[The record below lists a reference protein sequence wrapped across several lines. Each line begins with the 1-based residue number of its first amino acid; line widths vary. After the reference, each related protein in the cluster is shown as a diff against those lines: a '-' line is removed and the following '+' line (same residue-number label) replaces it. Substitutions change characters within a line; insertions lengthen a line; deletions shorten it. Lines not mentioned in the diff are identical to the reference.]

1 MKFVSGILV
10 ILSYADWFC
19 CINVKCQQLYD
30 YVPQGIIRVD
40 LHVTSCQGT
49 QVRLGSQ
56 MVEESLVLSQ
66 YRFELIEEEF
76 IIKEDGEME
85 ASISR
90 ISLAASCQVTQG
102 SCISSESVF
111 LWNQPQQHCNF
122 LRIHRAE
129 TRIEG
134 NLWIDSDKGYLF
146 NVSHPRTLNE
156 QACPPIQIYATDIEN
171 LYVTQDHLA
180 IHLLKVDAL
189 NVEEDMDLLPS
200 LKFLA
205 HNTGRRLS
213 QLEGRLAGNG

>member
-1 MKFVSGILV
+1 
-10 ILSYADWFC
+10 
-19 CINVKCQQLYD
+19 
-30 YVPQGIIRVD
+30 
-40 LHVTSCQGT
+40 
-49 QVRLGSQ
+49 
-56 MVEESLVLSQ
+56 
-66 YRFELIEEEF
+66 
-76 IIKEDGEME
+76 ME

-156 QACPPIQIYATDIEN
+156 QACPPIQIYATDIED
-171 LYVTQDHLA
+171 LYVTQDPLA
-180 IHLLKVDAL
+180 VHLLEVDVL
-189 NVEEDMDLLPS
+189 NVEEDMDLLPL

-213 QLEGRLAGNG
+213 QLEGRLAGNGCSLRSKFPPKLI

>member
-1 MKFVSGILV
+1 
-10 ILSYADWFC
+10 
-19 CINVKCQQLYD
+19 
-30 YVPQGIIRVD
+30 
-40 LHVTSCQGT
+40 
-49 QVRLGSQ
+49 

-156 QACPPIQIYATDIEN
+156 QACPLIQIYATDIKD
-171 LYVTQDHLA
+171 LYVTQNPLA
-180 IHLLKVDAL
+180 VHLLEVDAL
-189 NVEEDMDLLPS
+189 NEKEDMDLLPS

-205 HNTGRRLS
+205 HNTERRLS
-213 QLEGRLAGNG
+213 QLEGKLAGNGCSLRSKFPPKEI